1 MTVLEVAI
9 VFPAVLFL
17 IMAVVQFALWYHGA
31 QVVRAAAQDGARAA
45 RVAGA
50 SDVDGRIRAEAVL
63 GGPGSNLFRSQS
75 VSTSRQGDMVRVTVT
90 GRVVSVVGFG
100 LPAVTRSAEGPV
112 EEFRGLGQR

>member
-1 MTVLEVAI
+1 M
-9 VFPAVLFL
+9 FPAVLFL

-50 SDVDGRIRAEAVL
+50 SDVDGRVRAEAVL
-63 GGPGSNLFRSQS
+63 GGPGNNLFRSQS
-75 VSTSRQGDMVRVTVT
+75 VSTSRQGDVVRVTVT

-100 LPAVTRSAEGPV
+100 LPTVTRSAEGPV
-112 EEFRGLGQR
+112 EGFRGLGDR